1 MAIYDISRAHFYA
14 VSLRKVYCNLPAG
27 EEQEGKCARLEKPM
41 YGTLDA
47 ASMWQETYSRVLSDS
62 GIEQSVAW
70 PTLFVH
76 RGRDL
81 KLFLV
86 HGDDLVALGSDEL
99 KFLEGTEWMARSDP
113 MLQMESQ

>member
-1 MAIYDISRAHFYA
+1 
-14 VSLRKVYCNLPAG
+14 
-27 EEQEGKCARLEKPM
+27 M

-47 ASMWQETYSRVLSDS
+47 ASIWQETYSRVLSDL

-81 KLFLV
+81 KFLV
-86 HGDDLVALGSDEL
+86 HGDDFVALGSDEL
-99 KFLEGTEWMARSDP
+99 KFLEEVLGKHFEYRMDGKMGPDATDGVAMTVLNRALHVLVQDGK
-113 MLQMESQ
+113 